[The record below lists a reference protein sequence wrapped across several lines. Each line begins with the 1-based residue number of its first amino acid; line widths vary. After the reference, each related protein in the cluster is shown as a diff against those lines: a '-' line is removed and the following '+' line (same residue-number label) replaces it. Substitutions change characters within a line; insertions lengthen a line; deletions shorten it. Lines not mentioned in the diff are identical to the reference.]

1 MKELIRWLREIE
13 HLANEIY
20 LLAAAVYADD
30 SQFRAFLEHN
40 AEDEAWHYHVMGSAA
55 EYFSSTPAPVPAVS
69 MDKETSDEI
78 LKFFSGIRE
87 GLEKNTIS
95 KEEFIEKMAQAEL
108 SEWNDIFL
116 YVVNILKEK
125 TREFNYPAARIQAH
139 IKRIVK
145 FIEKKDD
152 FSGTLKKLMALP
164 PVWTEN
170 ILIVDEEEMITTLIK
185 SLLNREGNID
195 IAKNGEEALNYL
207 EKKFY
212 KLILSDIDMPVMDGI
227 TFFKKAIDKFPS
239 LHKRFL
245 FMSGDISPERKDFF
259 NENHV
264 KYLSKP
270 MEIKLLR
277 EIASEIILSE

>member
-1 MKELIRWLREIE
+1 MKKLIRWLREIE

-20 LLAAAVYADD
+20 LQAAVVYADD
-30 SQFRAFLEHN
+30 PQFKAFLERN

-55 EYFSSTPAPVPAVS
+55 EYFSLTPAPVPAVS
-69 MDKETSDEI
+69 MDEKTSSEIRNYFSDIKER
-78 LKFFSGIRE
+78 LKER
-87 GLEKNTIS
+87 TIS
-95 KEEFIEKMAQAEL
+95 KEEFIEKIAEAEL

-116 YVVNILKEK
+116 YVVDILKEN
-125 TREFNYPAARIQAH
+125 TNEFKYPAARIQAH

-145 FIEKKDD
+145 FIEKTD
-152 FSGTLKKLMALP
+152 GLPGIINKLEALP

-170 ILIVDEEEMITTLIK
+170 ILIVDEEEVITTLIK

-195 IAKNGEEALNYL
+195 TAHNGEAALNCL

-212 KLILSDIDMPVMDGI
+212 KLIISDIDMPIMDGL
-227 TFFKKAIDKFPS
+227 TLFKKAVARFPN

-245 FMSGDISPERKDFF
+245 FMSGDLSHERKAFL
-259 NENHV
+259 NENQV

-270 MEIKLLR
+270 MEIKVLK
-277 EIASEIILSE
+277 EVASEIILSE

>member
-69 MDKETSDEI
+69 MDKETSDDI

-227 TFFKKAIDKFPS
+227 TFFKKAIAKFPS

>member
-1 MKELIRWLREIE
+1 MKKLVKWLREIE
-13 HLANEIY
+13 HNANDLY
-20 LLAAAVYADD
+20 LNAANVFSGD
-30 SQFRAFLEHN
+30 SQFKAFLEHI

-55 EYFSSTPAPVPAVS
+55 EYFSSTPPPVPVIS
-69 MDKETSDEI
+69 VDKETSDKVI
-78 LKFFSGIRE
+78 NFFSDMRE
-87 GLEKNTIS
+87 RLKKETIS
-95 KEEFIEKMAQAEL
+95 KEEFIEKIVEAEL

-116 YVVNILKEK
+116 YVVNILREK
-125 TREFNYPAARIQAH
+125 TNEFKYPVIKIQDH
-139 IKRIVK
+139 MKKILK
-145 FIEKKDD
+145 FLEKT
-152 FSGTLKKLMALP
+152 SNHSNLLKKLKALP

-170 ILIVDEEEMITTLIK
+170 ILIVDDEEMITTLIK

-227 TFFKKAIDKFPS
+227 TFFKKAIAKFPS